1 MVQEAGTRS
10 YEVETSE
17 GMYRR
22 NRRALIPIPE
32 TQPNDKTRVSVRR
45 YPMIRLNQPYVGAI
59 VSLILQI
66 DSIQDETF
74 DCVRKYLQRGDVVL
88 VNICCITY
96 YFCNAYSYVFT

>member
-1 MVQEAGTRS
+1 MDASEEAKVVQEAGTRS

-22 NRRALIPIPE
+22 NRRALIPTPE

-66 DSIQDETF
+66 DSIQVGTF
-74 DCVRKYLQRGDVVL
+74 DCVRKYLQRGALAL
-88 VNICCITY
+88 VNI
-96 YFCNAYSYVFT
+96 